1 MKNKKSKSTK
11 TGVNRKKV
19 PSDVSPSTSL
29 PPLVEGQLRCFLR
42 VTVSR
47 VLWTITKPPQNPQ
60 IRIRWWGESSSGT
73 LFRPR
78 DGSLVAQKGIQSTA
92 RFPVRCGPK
101 QFASYLTD
109 MGTLVLD
116 VVTKPDHLPVA
127 RAQIAGLSRLSL
139 SNSIGGFFTVISP
152 TSEKMGE
159 LQVALA
165 LEPLAESYDSSSSF
179 PTPDMSL
186 DAAPKTLPDQNVLL
200 LPSRPRSLSGKES
213 LGSGANTPRG
223 VDHLYFP
230 EKSRGLPGEGQFGP
244 EGGRP
249 TGAPDGPLA
258 SAQNPQPNDLLSALL
273 ERGSKLREA
282 MVMSSLRTELDC
294 EPVLKDT
301 ALPLPKDNVR
311 STSLPPLLPSSG
323 RLFHE
328 LLSSGISLPQGPQ
341 SPSAPD
347 IPECTA
353 DHENRAVELLLGS
366 INGSL
371 LDVWDGEGSPP
382 PSLSAYSSLC
392 LDSELNDPQYD
403 ESLLENLFYKAPIS
417 DSSDHDG
424 DLEDGGKSL
433 RGKRECS
440 KQGRVPED
448 QRVPEGRDVLAGL
461 SLDQITTLG
470 GMRLARVTV
479 HSLAVP
485 AESSV
490 TTPQKMAGKGRPP
503 RPVPS
508 KRCSYSVEYVFP
520 ESPSSQ
526 TPPAEVT
533 RVVSSK
539 VTGGVVKFLQRTVFP
554 VHFSGAAL
562 EQWWQTDLTLKIYS
576 RKSTQKKPVLL
587 GTASFPLR
595 PVLESE
601 DLGHIISLPVQSIEG
616 SAAKQGVGPL
626 KVSIQLAVD
635 SQDFATKKKPSA
647 VSKATLSPHKPLSPH
662 LLDPDPF
669 PRPRSTALGSE
680 RDPPALSQQQQHAGR
695 TSRRDASP
703 SPTVTFAE
711 AVQPVHPRGSPP
723 RPGLR
728 ASSRGPAEVEEE
740 GNEVLLHALL
750 VVPDGKD
757 LSGGPSYQPPNV
769 YLNCKLFG
777 SDETARSVVSW
788 GQTHPAF
795 SFVQVAPVALTHR
808 LLERMKNNMMVIE
821 VWQKAGSQS
830 EDRLLGLVKLP
841 LHQFYMSFRDHK
853 ITHLLLQAQYPV
865 VAVDSHMPIVDVFS
879 GSVRGSLRVLLAMGM
894 AQQIVSLQRM
904 REEEMH
910 PLAQVPRPSHLLDQ
924 IPQRDTKVSVGVAE
938 ALVEHVFVVRVEKV
952 RGLAPLQS
960 TVWGEADCYI
970 QYSFPTQEDEAQQQ
984 ADPDIVESS
993 VTLRPFR
1000 TATTLCVP
1008 DPVFGHSETHVLLAP
1023 PGVPVQKLLLSALS
1037 SQGLRSGGGI
1047 QFDVWCRYYY
1057 PNVRDQHVA
1066 RGLLLLPKLCGT
1078 VTMQRQ
1084 QQTEA
1089 QLFSIPLIP
1098 RTEGNTTHQPPPS
1111 GFLDVSLQYKH
1122 RPLRSAGARG
1132 GVGAGRFVTLL
1143 VQIHRAAGLKAAARW
1158 LASEDPSLRYF
1169 ADAGVNAYVSLQL
1182 SFLSE
1187 SERVCTRV
1195 VAGTFCPEFGH
1206 QVEVPCSLLVQRE
1219 GAVTRSLAELLQD
1232 AQAVFTVHNR
1242 DHRKG
1247 VCASRSKE
1255 AVLGT
1260 IRIPLADLI
1269 HKRTGIQ
1276 GWFGLSLPQDMSPSQ
1291 ASHCSVG
1298 GLELS
1303 LNFAHHSDRDRMVKA
1318 ARGIGWE
1325 PDHGDEDHD
1334 DEDAADE
1341 DEGARARSVSV
1352 TVAVPRAWLPL
1363 RSLVRPGDSDL
1374 LRSTYCYFRYKLY
1387 DRDTCCSDL
1396 RHPALDKPAGL
1407 REEDDDDDD
1416 VNEDDEGQ
1424 DEGAAM
1430 TTVSFE
1436 RSSAVGLRWRRPLR
1450 WYLREER
1457 LEVQVWAAYGKGRG
1471 ARPCNTDTLL
1481 GSAFVDLSALAKPST
1496 QKQTIS
1502 GVYPLFRRSA
1512 ADLSGAALRVHV
1524 TMTPGPALAGYE
1536 SDPQA
1541 DEEDEQ
1547 HQQQAEE
1554 EWEDLATMT
1563 GTPSRQSHTHSR
1575 ARVKTAS
1582 SREPPGSPS
1591 PEFREEDTFRV
1602 TMTVDR
1608 AMHLSLKGCP
1618 LSEQRGGVP
1627 GYCVSY
1633 ATAGP
1638 AGTVTTDVVQNSSC
1652 PVWDHHL
1659 ECRLSTQLL
1668 LDPQQSLVFKVWH
1681 KGDVERV
1688 IGFATVDL
1696 SPLLSGFQAV
1706 CGWYNITDF
1715 SGQCQGQLKV
1725 AVAPLRGVHE
1735 LRRHRQASA
1744 EETAKDSSAVFS
1756 GLPLC
1761 YQTTGLYSAFPSHI
1775 SRYTEQRI
1783 NASPEHLERLL
1794 SESRSSDRHEEH
1806 VDSVRQFHQ
1815 SLQEGE
1821 QRGSAPQP
1829 GTASTA
1835 AAGDSDPSRSVLFSA
1850 LRRNLSELD
1859 DIQRYFSRKLT
1870 TPTFPSVSRREEEE
1884 EEEEGGSGAP
1894 QQPQEEHRDSDT
1906 DAQQLLLKTS
1916 RLVGEVNSLFSGTSE
1931 SHVHLS
1937 NLSGLPPRPER
1948 EAGPSADQQQAGSTV
1963 VPPPSES
1970 LDSPPFSPRDC
1981 RTPEGDDPTMTS
1993 YDPPM
1998 TLYNPTM
2005 TLYDPTVARK
2015 LPAEALEP
2023 HKDNR
2028 HPTSLEEEEEEL
2040 KRGFSEEE
2048 ELEEQDEREEEKGEE
2063 DEDEEDDDDD
2073 DDEEFEETLLEPR
2086 TLNEV
2091 TSLTDRTSPW
2101 TSMVS
2106 DPDLCSVEELE
2117 ERPSRDLPVMRSGL
2131 EEEAEEEEEEEEE
2144 DDDYED
2150 RRDIRES
2157 TQIENALA
2165 YSSIK
2170 LHRLQD
2176 SDSEGSDAGSSDAN
2190 DTLIETRGTPQRL
2203 EEDQDRMSL
2212 SQQQGD
2218 LSSGTEENTTPRG
2231 PGYRHTEGETSVMS
2245 ASGESSTSPKRGP
2258 ADHIEEQQKEL
2269 CDVMDFPNFFL
2280 PTQHLEASM
2289 RALRLAPVFPL
2300 ATSDPETSQATGIP
2314 HRTRLKPKFTPSAA
2328 NREETKRIAK
2338 IFASHFKDEH

>member
-116 VVTKPDHLPVA
+116 VVIKPDHLPVA
-127 RAQIAGLSRLSL
+127 RAQITGLSRLSL
-139 SNSIGGFFTVISP
+139 SNSIGGFFTVVSP

-200 LPSRPRSLSGKES
+200 VPSRPRSLSGKES
-213 LGSGANTPRG
+213 LASGTNTPRG

-230 EKSRGLPGEGQFGP
+230 ENSRGLLGHGQFGP
-244 EGGRP
+244 EEGRP
-249 TGAPDGPLA
+249 TGAPDRPLA
-258 SAQNPQPNDLLSALL
+258 SAQNQQPNDLLTALL

-282 MVMSSLRTELDC
+282 MVMSSLRTQLDC

-301 ALPLPKDNVR
+301 ALPLPKDIR
-311 STSLPPLLPSSG
+311 SASLPPLLPSSG
-323 RLFHE
+323 KLFHE
-328 LLSSGISLPQGPQ
+328 LLSSGISLPQRPH
-341 SPSAPD
+341 SPTAPD

-353 DHENRAVELLLGS
+353 DNENRAVELLLGS

-371 LDVWDGEGSPP
+371 LDAWDGEGSPP

-424 DLEDGGKSL
+424 ELEDGGKSL
-433 RGKRECS
+433 RGKRERT

-448 QRVPEGRDVLAGL
+448 QRVPEGRNVLAGL

-485 AESSV
+485 ADSSV
-490 TTPQKMAGKGRPP
+490 TTPQKMTGKGRPP
-503 RPVPS
+503 RPVSS

-576 RKSTQKKPVLL
+576 RKSSQMKPVLL
-587 GTASFPLR
+587 GTAAFPLR

-601 DLGHIISLPVQSIEG
+601 DLGHIISLPVQSVEG

-626 KVSIQLAVD
+626 KVSIHLAVD
-635 SQDFATKKKPSA
+635 SQDFTTKKKPSA
-647 VSKATLSPHKPLSPH
+647 GSKPTLSPHKPLSPH
-662 LLDPDPF
+662 RPDPDPF
-669 PRPRSTALGSE
+669 SRPQSTALGAE
-680 RDPPALSQQQQHAGR
+680 RDPPAPSQQQQGGR

-703 SPTVTFAE
+703 APIVTFAQG
-711 AVQPVHPRGSPP
+711 VQPAHPRSSPP
-723 RPGLR
+723 RPGMR

-740 GNEVLLHALL
+740 ENEVLLHALL
-750 VVPDGKD
+750 MVPDGKD
-757 LSGGPSYQPPNV
+757 LSCGPSFQPPNV

-788 GQTHPAF
+788 GQTNPAF
-795 SFVQVAPVALTHR
+795 SFIQVAPVALTHR

-821 VWQKAGSQS
+821 VWLKAGGQS

-841 LHQFYMSFRDHK
+841 LHQFYMSFRDNK

-904 REEEMH
+904 REEEMY
-910 PLAQVPRPSHLLDQ
+910 PVTQVPRPSHLLDQ

-970 QYSFPTQEDEAQQQ
+970 QYSFPTQENEAKQQ

-1023 PGVPVQKLLLSALS
+1023 PGVPVQKLLLSSLS

-1066 RGLLLLPKLCGT
+1066 RGLLLLPKLCGL

-1089 QLFSIPLIP
+1089 QLISMPLIP
-1098 RTEGNTTHQPPPS
+1098 RTEGNTTHQPAPS

-1122 RPLRSAGARG
+1122 RPLRSAGSRG
-1132 GVGAGRFVTLL
+1132 GAGAGRFVTLL

-1158 LASEDPSLRYF
+1158 LASADPSLRYF
-1169 ADAGVNAYVSLQL
+1169 ADAGVNAYVSLRL

-1195 VAGTFCPEFGH
+1195 VAGTFCPEFSH

-1219 GAVTRSLAELLQD
+1219 GAITRSLAELLQD
-1232 AQAVFTVHNR
+1232 AEAVFTVHNR

-1269 HKRTGIQ
+1269 RKRTGIQ

-1303 LNFAHHSDRDRMVKA
+1303 LSFAHHSDRDRMVKA

-1325 PDHGDEDHD
+1325 PDHGDGD
-1334 DEDAADE
+1334 DDDGEDAADE
-1341 DEGARARSVSV
+1341 DKGARARSVSV
-1352 TVAVPRAWLPL
+1352 TVAVPRVWLPL
-1363 RSLVRPGDSDL
+1363 HSLVLPGDSDL

-1387 DRDTCCSDL
+1387 DRDACCSDL
-1396 RHPALDKPAGL
+1396 RHPTLDKPAGV
-1407 REEDDDDDD
+1407 REEDYDD

-1424 DEGAAM
+1424 EEGVAM
-1430 TTVSFE
+1430 TTVAFE
-1436 RSSAVGLRWRRPLR
+1436 RSSAVGLRWRQPLR

-1481 GSAFVDLSALAKPST
+1481 GSAYVDLSALAKPST

-1502 GVYPLFRRSA
+1502 GVYPLFRRSS
-1512 ADLSGAALRVHV
+1512 ADLSGAAVRVHI
-1524 TMTPGPALAGYE
+1524 TMTPGPALPGYE

-1541 DEEDEQ
+1541 DEEEV
-1547 HQQQAEE
+1547 QQQEEEEE
-1554 EWEDLATMT
+1554 EWEALATMT
-1563 GTPSRQSHTHSR
+1563 GTTTRQSHTHSH

-1591 PEFREEDTFRV
+1591 PESREEDTFGV
-1602 TMTVDR
+1602 TITVDR

-1627 GYCVSY
+1627 GYYVSY
-1633 ATAGP
+1633 ATTGP
-1638 AGTVTTDVVQNSSC
+1638 AGTVSTDVVQNSSC

-1659 ECRLSTQLL
+1659 ECRLSKQLL

-1696 SPLLSGFQAV
+1696 SPLLSGFQSV

-1744 EETAKDSSAVFS
+1744 EDAAKDSSAVLS
-1756 GLPLC
+1756 SLPLC

-1775 SRYTEQRI
+1775 SRYPEQHI
-1783 NASPEHLERLL
+1783 NASPERLERLL

-1806 VDSVRQFHQ
+1806 VDNVRQFHQ

-1821 QRGSAPQP
+1821 QRGTAPQP
-1829 GTASTA
+1829 GT

-1850 LRRNLSELD
+1850 LRKNLSELD

-1870 TPTFPSVSRREEEE
+1870 APTFPSVSRREEEE
-1884 EEEEGGSGAP
+1884 EEEEGSSVP
-1894 QQPQEEHRDSDT
+1894 RQPQEERRHSDA

-1916 RLVGEVNSLFSGTSE
+1916 RLVGEVNSIFSGMSE
-1931 SHVHLS
+1931 SHMHLS
-1937 NLSGLPPRPER
+1937 NLSGLPPRPQR
-1948 EAGPSADQQQAGSTV
+1948 ELCPSVDQQSSTAGSRV

-1970 LDSPPFSPRDC
+1970 PDSPPFSPRDC

-1993 YDPPM
+1993 YNPAM
-1998 TLYNPTM
+1998 TSYNPTM
-2005 TLYDPTVARK
+2005 TLYDPTVARE
-2015 LPAEALEP
+2015 LPVEASEP
-2023 HKDNR
+2023 QNGDRK
-2028 HPTSLEEEEEEL
+2028 PASLDDEEEEL
-2040 KRGFSEEE
+2040 KRCFSEEE

-2063 DEDEEDDDDD
+2063 EEEEEEEDDY

-2106 DPDLCSVEELE
+2106 DPDLCSVEELK
-2117 ERPSRDLPVMRSGL
+2117 ERPSRDLPLMRSSL
-2131 EEEAEEEEEEEEE
+2131 EDEEEE
-2144 DDDYED
+2144 DNGDDED

-2157 TQIENALA
+2157 TQMESALA
-2165 YSSIK
+2165 YTSIK
-2170 LHRLQD
+2170 PHRLQD
-2176 SDSEGSDAGSSDAN
+2176 SDSEGSDAGSSGAN
-2190 DTLIETRGTPQRL
+2190 DTLIETRVTPQRL
-2203 EEDQDRMSL
+2203 EEEQDRMS
-2212 SQQQGD
+2212 SPQQQGD
-2218 LSSGTEENTTPRG
+2218 FSSGTEENTTPRG
-2231 PGYRHTEGETSVMS
+2231 PGCRDTEGETSMMS
-2245 ASGESSTSPKRGP
+2245 ASGECSTSPKRDLAG
-2258 ADHIEEQQKEL
+2258 DIDNQQKEKL

-2289 RALRLAPVFPL
+2289 RALRLAPIFPL

-2314 HRTRLKPKFTPSAA
+2314 HRTRPKPKFTPSAA